1 MIVSQGPRSATCR
14 RQRSTALAAGFTL
27 IEMTIVLVVMGVLV
41 SIMVR
46 SVRGSW
52 VANSRRAAI
61 RDATSYLV
69 RTRAIAV
76 QQSRTAWLVRSGSVL
91 KVLVDSSG
99 TPVQLGT
106 TIDFVKKYGT
116 GTILS
121 ASPKDTIQFDPRGF
135 AVNLTLTPKI
145 IVGMGGRTDTI
156 CVTGL
161 GNITTRSCP

>member
-99 TPVQLGT
+99 TPG
-106 TIDFVKKYGT
+106 
-116 GTILS
+116 
-121 ASPKDTIQFDPRGF
+121 PRS
-135 AVNLTLTPKI
+135 TL
-145 IVGMGGRTDTI
+145 
-156 CVTGL
+156 L
-161 GNITTRSCP
+161 RSTAPARS